1 MYSTVLSGAI
11 YGIDSYLV
19 QVEVDMSSGLPCFAM
34 VGSLGGEV
42 KESGERVRIA
52 LKNMGIHLPP
62 MHVAVNLS
70 PADIKKEGTAF
81 DLPIAAGLLCSMEKI
96 RRSALQGILL
106 LGELG
111 LDGKVRPVKGVLPII
126 KKAHE
131 AGIERCLI
139 PEGNVREAGRI
150 QGIKIVGV
158 PSLSTAIEYLNT
170 PPQRQDMVI
179 APFVEEEPLWMR
191 EDTEGKRKSLR
202 EGGDEPVPG
211 EPDFCEIVGQESVK
225 RAALIAAAGFHNL
238 LIVGPPGSG
247 KTMTARR
254 LPSILPLLTGE
265 EILEVSSIYSIA
277 GLLDEDT
284 PYISRRPFLNPHHTI
299 SPQALTGGGRIP
311 RPGVISLSHRGVL
324 FLDEMAEFKKQTLDL
339 LRQPMEDRRVQIARS
354 CGSFSYPADFMLVGA
369 SNPCPCGYYPDR
381 NRCRCT
387 PFEVRQY
394 FSRISGPILD
404 RLDIRIFAPQLKIGQ
419 LQGGEKGETSTSMRK
434 KVTGARIRQQ
444 KRFEGTRLRF
454 NADLGAGDI
463 EKYCPL
469 GRKEKQLMEELFQS
483 LGLSAR
489 AYHRMIKVARTIAD
503 VEGRDAIGREQLLEA
518 ACYYSGEEAGF
529 GNERQ

>member
-81 DLPIAAGLLCSMEKI
+81 DLPIAAALLCSMEKI
-96 RRSALQGILL
+96 KRSAAQGILL

-111 LDGKVRPVKGVLPII
+111 LNGEVRPVKGVLPII
-126 KKAHE
+126 KKARE
-131 AGIERCLI
+131 TGVEKCLI
-139 PEGNVREAGRI
+139 PEGNVREAARI
-150 QGIKIVGV
+150 RDIKIVGV
-158 PSLSTAIEYLNT
+158 SSLSDAIEYLNA
-170 PPQRQDMVI
+170 PSGRQDLMTKAFSDREELGTEDFADGELDFGEI
-179 APFVEEEPLWMR
+179 A
-191 EDTEGKRKSLR
+191 
-202 EGGDEPVPG
+202 
-211 EPDFCEIVGQESVK
+211 GQESVK

-238 LIVGPPGSG
+238 LIIGPPGSG
-247 KTMTARR
+247 KTMIARR
-254 LPSILPLLTGE
+254 LPAILPLLSGE

-277 GLLDEDT
+277 GLLDEKT
-284 PYISRRPFLNPHHTI
+284 PYIRRRPFLNPHHTI

-369 SNPCPCGYYPDR
+369 MNPCPCGYYPDR

-387 PFEVRQY
+387 PYEIRQY
-394 FSRISGPILD
+394 LLRISGPILD
-404 RLDIRIFAPQLKIGQ
+404 RIDIRIFAPQLKIGQ
-419 LQGGEKGETSTSMRK
+419 LQGGERGETSGSMRE
-434 KVTGARIRQQ
+434 KVMRARGRQQ

-454 NADLGAGDI
+454 NADLKVGDM
-463 EKYCPL
+463 EKYCLL
-469 GRKEKQLMEELFQS
+469 GGEEKLLMEQLFRT
-483 LGLSAR
+483 LNLSAR

-503 VEGRDAIGREQLLEA
+503 VEGSDAIGREHLMEA
-518 ACYYSGEEAGF
+518 ACYYSGEEGMF
-529 GNERQ
+529 GNG

>member
-1 MYSTVLSGAI
+1 MN
-11 YGIDSYLV
+11 
-19 QVEVDMSSGLPCFAM
+19 C
-34 VGSLGGEV
+34 
-42 KESGERVRIA
+42 
-52 LKNMGIHLPP
+52 
-62 MHVAVNLS
+62 
-70 PADIKKEGTAF
+70 
-81 DLPIAAGLLCSMEKI
+81 
-96 RRSALQGILL
+96 
-106 LGELG
+106 
-111 LDGKVRPVKGVLPII
+111 
-126 KKAHE
+126 
-131 AGIERCLI
+131 
-139 PEGNVREAGRI
+139 
-150 QGIKIVGV
+150 IKISV
-158 PSLSTAIEYLNT
+158 P
-170 PPQRQDMVI
+170 M
-179 APFVEEEPLWMR
+179 
-191 EDTEGKRKSLR
+191 
-202 EGGDEPVPG
+202 
-211 EPDFCEIVGQESVK
+211 
-225 RAALIAAAGFHNL
+225 
-238 LIVGPPGSG
+238 
-247 KTMTARR
+247 
-254 LPSILPLLTGE
+254 
-265 EILEVSSIYSIA
+265 
-277 GLLDEDT
+277 
-284 PYISRRPFLNPHHTI
+284 
-299 SPQALTGGGRIP
+299 
-311 RPGVISLSHRGVL
+311 
-324 FLDEMAEFKKQTLDL
+324 
-339 LRQPMEDRRVQIARS
+339 
-354 CGSFSYPADFMLVGA
+354 
-369 SNPCPCGYYPDR
+369 NPCPCGYYPDR